1 VAAAAAVTFALLVA
15 SGGTVGSSATTE
27 PGAPAEVVTLR
38 IASDAA
44 TDNPVHTCG
53 IDVLAEELDGW
64 FDVQLFPEAQLGL
77 AGQVMQLVQA
87 GQFEAAM
94 NGPGQLQAFWAPMG
108 IFSAIYVIDDADH
121 FERVWDSDIGDDL
134 RAGLAEEANL
144 AAPLVVWW
152 GTRQMTSNEPIRSP
166 EDLEGVNLRVS
177 PGSEI
182 AITNAEAM
190 GAEPTGGIGFGE
202 LYLALQTGVV
212 DAQENPLPAIDDGAF
227 YEVQDYLNL
236 TGHEPSPQFM
246 VVNSDW
252 WESLPEGHRQAFN
265 DAATIAR
272 ESAFECTLAAEEELL
287 EQWRAEGVWEG
298 GIIEDV
304 DVDAFREAAEPVL
317 LEEYGDVWAELDL
330 YERIRSMS
338 NESSDGDGSTETT
351 ES

>member
-1 VAAAAAVTFALLVA
+1 
-15 SGGTVGSSATTE
+15 
-27 PGAPAEVVTLR
+27 
-38 IASDAA
+38 
-44 TDNPVHTCG
+44 VHTCG
-53 IDVLAEELDGW
+53 INVLAEELEGW
-64 FDVQLFPEAQLGL
+64 FDVQLFPDAQLGL

-121 FERVWDSDIGDDL
+121 FQRVWDSDIGDDL

-166 EDLEGVNLRVS
+166 EDLDGVNLRVS

-190 GAEPTGGIGFGE
+190 GAEPSGGIGFGE

-212 DAQENPLPAIDDGAF
+212 DAQENPLPAINDGAF

-246 VVNSDW
+246 VVNNEW
-252 WESLPEGHRQAFN
+252 WEGLSEEHRQAFN
-265 DAATIAR
+265 EAAAVAR
-272 ESAFECTLAAEEELL
+272 ESAFECTLAAEQELL
-287 EQWRAEGVWEG
+287 DQWRAEGVWEG
-298 GIIEDV
+298 GIVDDV
-304 DVDAFREAAEPVL
+304 DVAAFREAAEPVL
-317 LEEYGDVWAELDL
+317 LDAYGDVWSELDL
-330 YERIRSMS
+330 YNRIRAMS
-338 NESSDGDGSTETT
+338 SESAEGAESTETT